1 MEHDRKFVH
10 AQVSLDILVQ
20 HKQPRKEP
28 IFLNQLIPTTIQEL
42 KQK

>member
-1 MEHDRKFVH
+1 MEHGRKFVH

-20 HKQPRKEP
+20 HNQPRKEP